1 MNDRNDFHAG
11 EDELPA
17 ERIDINVDEHR
28 NPAIE
33 LWGLRATDE
42 ARTFYYDETNNH
54 RLIKVTDDGFNVPD
68 PRPFVLGGVAH
79 PGPVKPI
86 DLAPLRKAMGIQPNT
101 PEIKFEHVA
110 KGDFLTK
117 LGSKRLQHFLE
128 WLTAEEYLV
137 HFLALDPVYFSF
149 VDIIDS
155 MPLVDLFDPGGR
167 WILKNDLYR
176 VLRRNLPMTQDIL
189 RRYSYPAVAQGD
201 VRGFLHEVMALV
213 DDTDEFD
220 DEHHRR
226 MLKDVLMSGRSLD
239 GLLLLDDVPRVIM
252 DDFRQMFIHRICLFK
267 ASQHI
272 LDREDKI
279 SVILEDYRFI
289 EGGMPIE
296 LYRFVDSKAEPGVQ
310 LSDVVVGLLGAC
322 LAWLRDVPL
331 ERITYIKADLT
342 EAQDTNRLLF
352 SALLNRSIS
361 VTDAFVEKV
370 LSLDDMQ
377 RLEAFLE

>member
-1 MNDRNDFHAG
+1 MNDRDDFRAG
-11 EDELPA
+11 EDEPPA

-54 RLIKVTDDGFNVPD
+54 RLIRITDDGFNVPD

-79 PGPVKPI
+79 AGPVQPI
-86 DLAPLRKAMGIQPNT
+86 DLAPLRKAMGIQPST

-117 LGSKRLQHFLE
+117 LGSKKLHHFLE
-128 WLTAEEYLV
+128 WLTAQEYLV
-137 HFLALDPVYFSF
+137 HFIALDPVYFSF

-155 MPLVDLFDPGGR
+155 MPMIDMFDPGGR

-176 VLRRNLPMTQDIL
+176 VLRREPATTQDIL
-189 RRYSYPAVAQGD
+189 RRYSYPALAQGD
-201 VRGFLHEVMALV
+201 VTGFLLEVIALV
-213 DDTDEFD
+213 DDTDELD
-220 DEHHRR
+220 DEYHRK
-226 MLKDVLMSGRSLD
+226 MLRDVLKSGRSLD

-252 DDFRQMFIHRICLFK
+252 EDFRHMFIHRICLFK

-272 LDREDKI
+272 LDKEDKI
-279 SVILEDYRFI
+279 SVILDDYRFME
-289 EGGMPIE
+289 EGTPIN
-296 LYRFVDSKAEPGVQ
+296 LYRFVDSKMEPGVQ
-310 LSDVVVGLLGAC
+310 LSDVVVGFLGAC
-322 LAWLRDVPL
+322 LAWLRNVDL
-331 ERITYIKADLT
+331 TEIARIKGLLT
-342 EAQDTNRLLF
+342 EAQNTNRVLF
-352 SALLNRSIS
+352 SAILDRSIS

-377 RLEAFLE
+377 RLEVFLE